1 MIPIVVSTIDSTQPH
16 VNVFVTSVSEYC
28 PEVDLLLYS
37 VKGTNFGDV
46 YNQVMSLAF
55 HNHHEIIIANDDIVL
70 RPDTYKTLLE
80 DVEFIKTKTDKVGF
94 VAARADIVRPHQSI
108 QSEIPKDI
116 YMSPVISPLFA
127 YISKEAFSDAQFP
140 PLNWYSDD
148 VMCQD
153 LNNLGYKHFI
163 SRAYVH
169 HVGSQ
174 TVGFNFDQLT
184 EDAKPWIKENRNKYY
199 REWFK

>member
-55 HNHHEIIIANDDIVL
+55 HNHDEIIIANDDIVL

-163 SRAYVH
+163 SRSYVH